1 MRIDGTNIAVLQRVD
16 LPLMASSDV
25 EVEARGQG
33 SAVVQ
38 VSYEYNL
45 AVDGEEPAFFVS
57 AVVDKTSTQ
66 NYLRLNVCTHY
77 REGKESNMAVME
89 VELPSGYV
97 ADMESLPGA
106 PDIKRVDTT
115 KGDTNVVI
123 YFDRITRSKIF
134 LTVCGHRTH
143 RVVNTKAV
151 PIVVYDYYNRQQSAL
166 NGI

>member
-1 MRIDGTNIAVLQRVD
+1 MF
-16 LPLMASSDV
+16 S
-25 EVEARGQG
+25 
-33 SAVVQ
+33 
-38 VSYEYNL
+38 
-45 AVDGEEPAFFVS
+45 
-57 AVVDKTSTQ
+57 
-66 NYLRLNVCTHY
+66 Y

-151 PIVVYDYYNRQQSAL
+151 PIVVYDYYNRQQSAHYSKL
-166 NGI
+166 